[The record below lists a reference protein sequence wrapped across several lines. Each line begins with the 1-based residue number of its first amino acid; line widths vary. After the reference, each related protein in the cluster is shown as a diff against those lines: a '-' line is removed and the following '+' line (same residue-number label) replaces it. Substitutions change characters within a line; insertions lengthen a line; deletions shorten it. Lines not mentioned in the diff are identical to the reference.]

1 MGFMKRKKG
10 NAADVKDGEQK
21 PETTFW
27 DDPAPA
33 GSAKEKKQSSKV
45 ETSEHVFG
53 DPTIQVDASIK
64 LQVDLRSA
72 PSSRDYLQQSM
83 DASAANVN
91 VPPTR
96 PATAMRTKAEML
108 ARDNRMLFSTH
119 RAAMIDPQQVEVERA
134 AKKDAQE
141 NRAWRSLTAMLEL
154 FAR

>member
-1 MGFMKRKKG
+1 MKVFSRE
-10 NAADVKDGEQK
+10 KDKVEVEK
-21 PETTFW
+21 AKE
-27 DDPAPA
+27 PA
-33 GSAKEKKQSSKV
+33 GTFFSNSSAGAATTVKHSKV
-45 ETSEHVFG
+45 ETSKHAFG
-53 DPTIQVDASIK
+53 DPTMRIDASLE
-64 LQVDLRSA
+64 LQTDLRSSV
-72 PSSRDYLQQSM
+72 SSRDYLQQSM

-91 VPPTR
+91 VPSTR

-108 ARDNRMLFSTH
+108 AGDNRMLFSTH

>member
-1 MGFMKRKKG
+1 MKVFSRE
-10 NAADVKDGEQK
+10 KDKAEVEK
-21 PETTFW
+21 AKE
-27 DDPAPA
+27 PA
-33 GSAKEKKQSSKV
+33 GTFFSNGSSAGAAVTKHSKV
-45 ETSEHVFG
+45 DQSEHVFG

-108 ARDNRMLFSTH
+108 ADDNRMLFSTH

-141 NRAWRSLTAMLEL
+141 NRAWRSFTAMLEL